1 MKDVTRILR
10 QVEEGIPQA
19 AEQLL
24 PLIYHEL
31 RRLAAHKMSGEKP
44 GHTLQATAL
53 VHDAY
58 LRLVN
63 NGGEMQWESRR
74 HFFAAAADAMRLIL
88 IDKARVKSRI
98 KNGGEFDR
106 VELIDVPLEFA
117 HPDAELLALNDGL
130 AKLAIEDPAAAEV
143 VRLRFFVGLSH
154 EEAAEI
160 LHVSTVTVKRTWR
173 FARAWLHRE
182 MCGSAENS
190 KSLEKP

>member
-1 MKDVTRILR
+1 MEDVTRILR

-24 PLIYHEL
+24 PLIYNEL

-63 NGGEMQWESRR
+63 NGGEIQWESRR

-88 IDKARVKSRI
+88 IDRARVKSRI

-106 VELIDVPLEFA
+106 VELIDVPLEFSY
-117 HPDAELLALNDGL
+117 PDAELLALNDAL
-130 AKLAIEDPAAAEV
+130 AKLAIEDQCRNRV
-143 VRLRFFVGLSH
+143 
-154 EEAAEI
+154 
-160 LHVSTVTVKRTWR
+160 
-173 FARAWLHRE
+173 
-182 MCGSAENS
+182 
-190 KSLEKP
+190 